1 VKLAVSGATG
11 FIGGHVVTQ
20 LQRDSVDYVGVSR
33 SLDSWSEKAPLVKM
47 NLTDASPGAF
57 ARLGRP
63 DALLHLAWEGLPNYR
78 SLHHFESELPR
89 QYAFLRNLIE
99 EGLRNLT
106 VVGSCLEY
114 GMQSGRLDETLQ
126 PRPETPYALAK
137 NTLRQQLEY
146 VCLEKGV
153 EFTWA
158 RLFTCGRRPG
168 EVVPLSPLRA
178 TVARGEKVFRM
189 SGGEQLRDY
198 SARHDGGRSLG
209 AFGAPSRRK
218 SAS

>member
-1 VKLAVSGATG
+1 M
-11 FIGGHVVTQ
+11 
-20 LQRDSVDYVGVSR
+20 
-33 SLDSWSEKAPLVKM
+33 SLS
-47 NLTDASPGAF
+47 DASPGAF

-114 GMQSGRLDETLQ
+114 GMQSGQLDETMRT
-126 PRPETPYALAK
+126 RPETPYALAK
-137 NTLRQQLEY
+137 HTLRQQLEY

-153 EFTWA
+153 HLTWA
-158 RLFTCGRRPG
+158 RLFYMWG
-168 EVVPLSPLRA
+168 EGQAKSSLYPLLRA

-189 SGGEQLRDY
+189 SGG
-198 SARHDGGRSLG
+198 
-209 AFGAPSRRK
+209 
-218 SAS
+218 